1 MGLLTARMEL
11 LSAAALLLL
20 GAGCAG
26 SSSHSL
32 GIFYTLFMGSSQDG
46 IQYIMVA
53 YVDDQLA
60 ARFDPPHQKNASPM
74 NATEQGFKHELTI
87 LYNYHNS
94 SKVSGRKADTGFHSW
109 QNLIRCE
116 LSNKGHKGG
125 VYQYGY
131 DGKDFISLDQETLT
145 WIASDVHAQ
154 VTKRRWEGER
164 LIAQSRN
171 HCLENKCIE
180 LLQKCLTYGKESLL
194 RKEAPVAKV
203 TRRIQ
208 DKGQETLVCRVYGF
222 YPKEANVTWRKDG
235 EVRENGTF
243 WSGVLPNSDGTYHTC
258 LGIKVNPRDRDHY
271 RCYVVHAGL
280 TEPLIVAWEE
290 PVDGLVAGVGVAV
303 GGIVVLIAAAVI
315 CYITIF
321 VGGTGRE
328 IAAARQNFEMHPMT
342 QDPDQRQWKKKMED
356 VQRIPLEAG
365 PLASLLDSY

>member
-1 MGLLTARMEL
+1 MGLRTARMEL

-60 ARFDPPHQKNASPM
+60 ARFDPPTRRMLPQVPWLRNLSEEDSHLWESLSWLV
-74 NATEQGFKHELTI
+74 NATERGFKHELTI

-131 DGKDFISLDQETLT
+131 DGKDFISLDQKTLT

-243 WSGVLPNSDGTYHTC
+243 WSGVLPNSDRTYHTC
-258 LGIKVNPRDRDHY
+258 LGIKVNPRERDHY

-280 TEPLIVAWEE
+280 TEPLIMPWEE
-290 PVDGLVAGVGVAV
+290 PVDGLVAGVGVV
-303 GGIVVLIAAAVI
+303 VEDLTVVLIAATLT
-315 CYITIF
+315 CYIAIF
-321 VGGTGRE
+321 VGGAGGE
-328 IAAARQNFEMHPMT
+328 IAAARQYFEMHPM
-342 QDPDQRQWKKKMED
+342 
-356 VQRIPLEAG
+356 V
-365 PLASLLDSY
+365 